1 MGRALAIACFAGF
14 ASLTVTLAVADTPPV
29 TSAVSPAVTPPVTP
43 AVADATTSRGPGEYE
58 DRLIDGGKL
67 APLASGADQATYNPD
82 GPARSWR
89 VEGYGSR
96 IEQGGTIRHENGMVL
111 AGRLDT
117 LQYGAFSIDA
127 TLRGAGTSSVVTL
140 WQRGLAFDN
149 GWVANNGLGTLNTLA
164 IDLTRNQFR
173 FYLPTFPVLGA
184 STEWTHHGGDLVL
197 QASAGQPGLY
207 DGIRVAGFSRLGGT
221 VATLGAQLRVDRNL
235 TVGVQMAAAN
245 GVPSSVDPT
254 MPSPNVSGRSLFAAL
269 QWHDATSQLQV
280 NALDSESSDT
290 RHNLGVWFD
299 GEMRDGRF
307 HHNYG
312 MFRFEPDLAWAYT
325 PVNRDLQG
333 GYYRLSYSS
342 QQWNWSAGLDGV
354 APVTDARGTR
364 GWFGTGNVRYQV
376 DTTTGVG
383 GGGTSRTGQGPGAFA
398 GYAYLDK
405 QTWLGTS
412 RAQVDVVSASGQEHS
427 QQITL
432 DQAWPTQVG
441 MRLSTLLQAGV
452 QKTPDGDTRRW
463 SLSAFGGVDLTNTLS
478 IDGNIRYSQDRDV
491 ARTTG
496 LFANLGMIWK
506 LTPKWS
512 LLATYYDNRSDVT
525 PFATLEPVVAVQPL
539 PVVPRDRAIFV
550 NVRYEDHAGTP
561 VAPLGGM
568 PGAGAGTL
576 VGYVFY
582 DANDNGRRDAA
593 EQGAA
598 SLTVVLDGRFGTRT
612 DKDGK
617 FEFPLLAAGGHSIT
631 IIPDNLAL
639 PYSIPNEGRRE
650 VVVHTRETTTLEVAA
665 RKQQ

>member
-1 MGRALAIACFAGF
+1 MRRALATACLLSVAPALAAEATAG
-14 ASLTVTLAVADTPPV
+14 A
-29 TSAVSPAVTPPVTP
+29 PAP
-43 AVADATTSRGPGEYE
+43 EYE
-58 DRLIDGGKL
+58 DKLIEGGKL
-67 APLASGADQATYNPD
+67 EPLAGEGDTASYNPE

-89 VEGYGSR
+89 MEGYGSR

-111 AGRLDT
+111 AARLDT
-117 LQYGAFSIDA
+117 LQYGALSLDA
-127 TLRGAGTSSVVTL
+127 TLRGSGTASVVTI

-149 GWVANNGLGTLNTLA
+149 GWAANNGIGTLNTPA

-184 STEWTHHGGDLVL
+184 STEWIHRGGELVL

-235 TVGVQMAAAN
+235 TAGVQMTAAN
-245 GVPSSVDPT
+245 NVPASTDPT
-254 MPSPNVSGRSLFAAL
+254 QPAPNVSGRSVYTAL
-269 QWHDATSQLQV
+269 QWRDAASQLQV
-280 NALDSESSDT
+280 NALDSESADN
-290 RHNLGVWFD
+290 RHNLGVWAD
-299 GEMRDGRF
+299 GEARDGRF
-307 HHNYG
+307 RHNYG
-312 MFRFEPDLAWAYT
+312 LFRFEPDLAWGYT

-364 GWFGTGNVRYQV
+364 GWFGTGNVRYQI

-383 GGGTSRTGQGPGAFA
+383 GGGTSRTGQGPGALA
-398 GYAYLDK
+398 AYAFVDK
-405 QTWLGTS
+405 QTWLGTT

-427 QQITL
+427 RQVTL

-441 MRLSTLLQAGV
+441 LRLSTSLQAGE
-452 QKTPDGDTRRW
+452 QETTDTHVRRW
-463 SLSAFGGVDLTNTLS
+463 SVAAFGGMDITNTLS

-496 LFANLGMIWK
+496 LFANLGIIWRM
-506 LTPKWS
+506 TPKWS

-539 PVVPRDRAIFV
+539 PVIPRDRAIFV

-576 VGYVFY
+576 VGHVFY

-598 SLTVVLDGRFGTRT
+598 SLTVILDGRFGT
-612 DKDGK
+612 
-617 FEFPLLAAGGHSIT
+617 
-631 IIPDNLAL
+631 
-639 PYSIPNEGRRE
+639 
-650 VVVHTRETTTLEVAA
+650 
-665 RKQQ
+665 

>member
-1 MGRALAIACFAGF
+1 MRRALATACLLSVAPALAAEATAG
-14 ASLTVTLAVADTPPV
+14 APTP
-29 TSAVSPAVTPPVTP
+29 
-43 AVADATTSRGPGEYE
+43 EYE
-58 DRLIDGGKL
+58 DKLIEGGKL
-67 APLASGADQATYNPD
+67 EPLAGEGDTASYNPE
-82 GPARSWR
+82 GAARSWR
-89 VEGYGSR
+89 MEGYGSR

-111 AGRLDT
+111 AARLDT
-117 LQYGAFSIDA
+117 LQYGALSLDA
-127 TLRGAGTSSVVTL
+127 TLRGSGTASVVTI

-149 GWVANNGLGTLNTLA
+149 GWAANNGIGTLNTPA

-184 STEWTHHGGDLVL
+184 STEWIHRGGELVL

-235 TVGVQMAAAN
+235 TAGVQMTAAN
-245 GVPSSVDPT
+245 NVPASTDPT
-254 MPSPNVSGRSLFAAL
+254 QPAPNVSGRSVYTAL
-269 QWHDATSQLQV
+269 QWRDAASQLQL
-280 NALDSESSDT
+280 NALDSESTDN
-290 RHNLGVWFD
+290 RHNLGVWAD
-299 GEMRDGRF
+299 GEARDGRF
-307 HHNYG
+307 RHNYG
-312 MFRFEPDLAWAYT
+312 LFRFEPDLAWGYT

-364 GWFGTGNVRYQV
+364 GWFGTGNVRYQI

-383 GGGTSRTGQGPGAFA
+383 GGGTSRTGQGPGALA
-398 GYAYLDK
+398 TYAFVDK
-405 QTWLGTS
+405 QTWLGTT

-427 QQITL
+427 RQVTL

-441 MRLSTLLQAGV
+441 LRLSTSLQAGE
-452 QKTPDGDTRRW
+452 QETTDTHVRRW
-463 SLSAFGGVDLTNTLS
+463 SVAAFGGMDITNTLS

-496 LFANLGMIWK
+496 LFANLGIIWRM
-506 LTPKWS
+506 TPKWS

-539 PVVPRDRAIFV
+539 PVIPRDRAIFV

-576 VGYVFY
+576 VGHVFY
-582 DANDNGRRDAA
+582 DANDNGRRDAT

-598 SLTVVLDGRFGTRT
+598 SLTVILDGRFGTRT
-612 DKDGK
+612 DKDGR
-617 FEFPLLAAGGHSIT
+617 FEFPLLAAGAHAIT

-639 PYSIPNEGRRE
+639 PYSIANEGRRE
-650 VVVHTRETTTLEVAA
+650 VVIHTRETTTLDVAA
-665 RKQQ
+665 RKQP

>member
-1 MGRALAIACFAGF
+1 MGRALAIACLAGF
-14 ASLTVTLAVADTPPV
+14 ACLN
-29 TSAVSPAVTPPVTP
+29 VTP
-43 AVADATTSRGPGEYE
+43 AVADATASRGPGEYE
-58 DRLIDGGKL
+58 DKLIDGGKL
-67 APLASGADQATYNPD
+67 APLAEEGAQASYNPD

-89 VEGYGSR
+89 LEGYGSR
-96 IEQGGTIRHENGMVL
+96 IDQGATIRHENGMVL
-111 AGRLDT
+111 AARLDT
-117 LQYGAFSIDA
+117 LQYGALSLDA
-127 TLRGAGTSSVVTL
+127 TLRGAGTSSVVTI

-149 GWVANNGLGTLNTLA
+149 GWVANNGVGTLNTPA

-184 STEWTHHGGDLVL
+184 STEWIHGNGQLVL

-221 VATLGAQLRVDRNL
+221 VATMGAQLRVDRNL
-235 TVGVQMAAAN
+235 TVGVQMTAAN
-245 GVPSSVDPT
+245 SVPSSVDPT
-254 MPSPNVSGRSLFAAL
+254 LPSPKVSGRAIYGAL
-269 QWHDATSQLQV
+269 QWRGATSQLQL
-280 NALDSESSDT
+280 NALDSESADT
-290 RHNLGVWFD
+290 RHNTGVWAD

-307 HHNYG
+307 RHNYG
-312 MFRFEPDLAWAYT
+312 LFRFDPDLAWGYT
-325 PVNRDLQG
+325 PVNRDVQG
-333 GYYRLSYSS
+333 GYYRVSYSS
-342 QQWNWSAGLDGV
+342 QQWNWSTGMDGV

-383 GGGTSRTGQGPGAFA
+383 GGGTSRTGQGPSAIAAYAF
-398 GYAYLDK
+398 LDK
-405 QTWLGTS
+405 QTWLGTT
-412 RAQVDVVSASGQEHS
+412 RAQLDVVSASGDEHS
-427 QQITL
+427 RQVTL

-441 MRLSTLLQAGV
+441 MRLSTSLQAGE
-452 QKTPDGDTRRW
+452 QKTPDTHVRRW
-463 SLSAFGGVDLTNTLS
+463 SVAAFGGIDLTNTIS

-496 LFANLGMIWK
+496 LFANLGLIWRV
-506 LTPKWS
+506 TPKWS

-525 PFATLEPVVAVQPL
+525 PFTTLEPVVPVQPL

-561 VAPLGGM
+561 IAPLGGM
-568 PGAGAGTL
+568 PGAGAGSL

-582 DANDNGRRDAA
+582 DANDNGRREAN

-617 FEFPLLAAGGHSIT
+617 FEFPLLAAGGHTIT

-639 PYSIPNEGRRE
+639 PYFVSNEGRRQ
-650 VVVHTRETTTLEVAA
+650 VVIHTRETTTLEVAA
-665 RKQQ
+665 RREP

>member
-1 MGRALAIACFAGF
+1 MWRALAIACLVAL
-14 ASLTVTLAVADTPPV
+14 SVPAVAAND
-29 TSAVSPAVTPPVTP
+29 PPVTP
-43 AVADATTSRGPGEYE
+43 AAATAATGGSAEYE
-58 DRLIDGGKL
+58 DKLIEGGKL
-67 APLASGADQATYNPD
+67 EPLAEQGEQASYNPD

-111 AGRLDT
+111 AARLDT
-117 LQYGAFSIDA
+117 LQYGALSLDA
-127 TLRGAGTSSVVTL
+127 TLRGSGTSSVVTV

-149 GWVANNGLGTLNTLA
+149 GWVANNGVGTLNTPA

-184 STEWTHHGGDLVL
+184 STEWVHNNGQLVL

-221 VATLGAQLRVDRNL
+221 VATMGAQLRVDRNL
-235 TVGVQMAAAN
+235 TVGVQLTDAN
-245 GVPSSVDPT
+245 NVPSSVDPT
-254 MPSPNVSGRSLFAAL
+254 LPSPKVSGRSAYAAL
-269 QWHDATSQLQV
+269 QWRDATSQLQL
-280 NALDSESSDT
+280 NALDSESADS
-290 RHNLGVWFD
+290 RHNLGIWGD
-299 GEMRDGRF
+299 GEFRDGRF
-307 HHNYG
+307 RHNYG
-312 MFRFEPDLAWAYT
+312 LFRFEPDLAWGYT

-333 GYYRLSYSS
+333 GYYRVSYSS

-398 GYAYLDK
+398 TYAFLDK
-405 QTWLGTS
+405 QTWLGTT
-412 RAQVDVVSASGQEHS
+412 RAQIDVVSAAGQEHS
-427 QQITL
+427 RQITL

-441 MRLSTLLQAGV
+441 LRLSTSLQAGE
-452 QKTPDGDTRRW
+452 QKTTDTNVRRW
-463 SLSAFGGVDLTNTLS
+463 SVAAFGGIDLTNTIS
-478 IDGNIRYSQDRDV
+478 IDGNIRYSQDRDI

-496 LFANLGMIWK
+496 LFANLGVIWRM
-506 LTPKWS
+506 TPKWS

-525 PFATLEPVVAVQPL
+525 PFATLEPVVSVQPL
-539 PVVPRDRAIFV
+539 PVIPRDRAIFV

-568 PGAGAGTL
+568 PGAGAGAL
-576 VGYVFY
+576 VGYVYY
-582 DANDNGRRDAA
+582 DANDNGRRDAN

-598 SLTVVLDGRFGTRT
+598 SLTVILDGRFGTRT

-650 VVVHTRETTTLEVAA
+650 VVIHTRETTTLDVAA
-665 RKQQ
+665 RKQP